1 MRHELRYGLRRLAR
15 KGAWERIEVERLAA
29 EFGLMPDGALE
40 VINEAAFERCGA
52 PLLEGD
58 ETIEVDG
65 QILEEM
71 SA

>member
-1 MRHELRYGLRRLAR
+1 
-15 KGAWERIEVERLAA
+15 
-29 EFGLMPDGALE
+29 MPDGALE
-40 VINEAAFERCGA
+40 VINEAAFERCGV

-71 SA
+71 LV